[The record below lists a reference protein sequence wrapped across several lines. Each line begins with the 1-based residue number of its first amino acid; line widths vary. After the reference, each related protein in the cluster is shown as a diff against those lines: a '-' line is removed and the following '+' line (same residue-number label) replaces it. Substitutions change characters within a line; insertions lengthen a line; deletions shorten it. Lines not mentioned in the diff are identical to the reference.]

1 MEKWAVDDRL
11 KLGNGSG
18 MESYLPVHADT
29 SGHTPETGVEH
40 CHIELADPT
49 NSKGLLSLESNGT
62 SRHQNHPFSPV
73 RRHHRLSD
81 WILLSMAVG
90 TLLLAPW
97 LIASEDLALQNP
109 QPHMQDRLLVWI
121 PAGLS
126 TIVPDVVNT
135 TDGQF
140 YWPFPHA
147 CMSRRLFE
155 LDCPGCGL
163 TRSTIKTLQG
173 QWLAGFQRHH
183 WGWLAALVLILHIP
197 YRILSLSGSSMV
209 RQAWL
214 EQGLAKSVSW
224 GIPLLALVITG
235 EWILQ
240 KTISILNK

>member
-1 MEKWAVDDRL
+1 
-11 KLGNGSG
+11 
-18 MESYLPVHADT
+18 MESHLPVHADT

-40 CHIELADPT
+40 RHTEHADQK
-49 NSKGLLSLESNGT
+49 NSQGSLSLKSNET
-62 SRHQNHPFSPV
+62 SRHHNHQFSPV
-73 RRHHRLSD
+73 RRHRRLSD
-81 WILLSMAVG
+81 WILLILAVG
-90 TLLLAPW
+90 ALLLAPW

-109 QPHMQDRLLVWI
+109 QPHLQDRLLVWI

-147 CMSRRLFE
+147 CMSRRLFDI
-155 LDCPGCGL
+155 DCPGCGL

-173 QWLAGFQRHH
+173 QWLAGFKRHH
-183 WGWLAALVLILHIP
+183 WGWLAAFVLILQIP
-197 YRILSLSGSSMV
+197 YRILSLSGSSLV
-209 RQAWL
+209 RQPWQEPWL
-214 EQGLAKSVSW
+214 ARCISW

-240 KTISILNK
+240 KTISAFHT